1 MIFAH
6 SYLLA
11 LVPLLL
17 LGGWWLHRISK
28 ATAQRKLAAFG
39 PASRLPN
46 MLRTV
51 NFRAKRLRFIL
62 FTVALAVLGLVVAR
76 PMWGP
81 LDRDKK
87 QEGAEFFII
96 LDVSKSMLVRDV
108 KPSRLDSVKAS
119 LSEWLKTRTG
129 DRIGLI
135 LMAGDAFIQ
144 APLTNDYTALR
155 EVLAQS
161 GPKSIS
167 LGGTNISE
175 AIKVAGK
182 ALEASGVKNKAIV
195 IISDGENTEGHAV
208 TDVQN
213 AHTAERITFFT
224 VGVGTAEGGQVP
236 LKELPADFSGPLKE
250 IVRDEY
256 GLVVT
261 SKLDERNLRA
271 IAAAGGGR
279 YFEYMP
285 SGDTWEMLYR
295 QSLSTLAKKSSV
307 FKLEDY
313 LDLFQIPLLLVIALL
328 LIEAGISTRLKN
340 PSRPKSAVTLPEP
353 SPTPT
358 ATAMESGKFAPLA
371 IALFFVLSG
380 SSWGAEDD
388 PLLARTDAMIREGKA
403 SEAAILLLDATKKR
417 PADLYL
423 MYNYGIAAY
432 ASKQYKE
439 AADAFSEVSVTQDKK
454 LRAKAMTQLGNTH
467 YRIGEEVSKSWSK
480 SGVLVAWERAVE
492 YYKTANEDNPT
503 KISRKNLEVAS
514 ARLEKLLMEV
524 GDSAVTEAGKTTNL
538 SAQIQHLTKAH
549 EHFTKLN
556 ELTPEN
562 QEAKQKLE
570 NVTEQLATKLTEQ
583 ARALREKSEAVPQ
596 EGKNKNSEKE
606 KLNVQASQA
615 YEKARELTPENKPLA
630 EEHDAFKKEV
640 ADKMTDTAQELADK
654 AQIPPSA
661 ERKVGEL
668 KKQQEGLQKA
678 LEQTNKALSFDE
690 SNERAQSLQEKV
702 LGDLEKTHMDL
713 AKMALEAGEKAEPKS
728 AENAAENFNSAM
740 QNFQKAL
747 AINSENQEAQ
757 TGAEQA
763 QEKLAK
769 NMAEIGKKELAK
781 VDAPPAPP
789 KKGEPAPPADPVSEL
804 REDIGHLEKA
814 AQNFG
819 QAQALAPGQN
829 DAEALQEQA
838 NQKLSE
844 LRSQLDQ
851 AQAQAG
857 QKPAAEGEEG
867 QQPPADPAAE
877 GDQTAQNE
885 AQPIP
890 GMAPTKPMM
899 SFSET
904 RGKSELEGQF
914 KDLQKKKKIRDW

>member
-6 SYLLA
+6 PYLLA

-17 LGGWWLHRISK
+17 LSGWWLHRASK
-28 ATAQRKLAAFG
+28 KVAQRKLAAFG

-51 NFRAKRLRFIL
+51 NFKAKRLRFIL
-62 FTVALAVLGLVVAR
+62 FTIALAILGIVVAR

-129 DRIGLI
+129 DRVGLI

-182 ALEASGVKNKAIV
+182 ALDASGVKNKAIV
-195 IISDGENTEGHAV
+195 IVSDGENTEGHAV
-208 TDVQN
+208 QDVQN

-236 LKELPADFSGPLKE
+236 LKELPADFTGPLKE
-250 IVRDEY
+250 VVRDEY

-271 IAAAGGGR
+271 MASAGGGK
-279 YFEYMP
+279 YLEYRP
-285 SGDTWEMLYR
+285 EGNTWDMLYQ
-295 QSLSTLAKKSSV
+295 QSLSTLAKKSAV

-313 LDLFQIPLLLVIALL
+313 IDLFQIPLALVILLL

-340 PSRPKSAVTLPEP
+340 PGRPKSAVTLPEP
-353 SPTPT
+353 SPAPT
-358 ATAMESGKFAPLA
+358 ATVMESGKFAPLA
-371 IALFFVLSG
+371 IAMFIVLSG
-380 SSWGAEDD
+380 TSWGGEGDD
-388 PLLARTDAMIREGKA
+388 PLYAKTDAMIREGNA
-403 SEAAILLLDATKKR
+403 SEAATLLLDASKKR
-417 PADLYL
+417 PEDVYL
-423 MYNYGIAAY
+423 MYNYGVAAY

-480 SGVLVAWERAVE
+480 TGVLVAWERAVE
-492 YYKTANEDNPT
+492 YYKTANEDHPT
-503 KISRKNLEVAS
+503 KISKKNLEVAS

-524 GDSAVTEAGKTTNL
+524 GDNSVKEAEKTTNL
-538 SAQIQHLTKAH
+538 TAQIQHLTRAH

-556 ELTPEN
+556 QLNPEN
-562 QEAKQKLE
+562 REAKQKLE
-570 NVTEQLATKLTEQ
+570 NVTEQLASKLTEQ
-583 ARALREKSEAVPQ
+583 ARLLREKSEAVP
-596 EGKNKNSEKE
+596 EEAKNKNSEKE
-606 KLNVQASQA
+606 KLNVQASQS
-615 YEKARELTPENKPLA
+615 YEKARELTPDNKPLA

-654 AQIPPSA
+654 AQIPPES

-678 LEQTNKALSFDE
+678 LEQTNKALAFDE
-690 SNERAQSLQEKV
+690 TNQRAESLQEKV
-702 LGDLEKTHMDL
+702 LNELEKTHMDL
-713 AKMALEAGEKAEPKS
+713 AKMAMEAGEKAEPRS

-757 TGAEQA
+757 TGAEKA

-789 KKGEPAPPADPVSEL
+789 KKGQAPAPTDPVSQL

-819 QAQALAPGQN
+819 QAQALAPGEN

-838 NQKLSE
+838 NQQLSE

-857 QKPAAEGEEG
+857 QTPPAEGEG
-867 QQPPADPAAE
+867 QPMPADPAAE
-877 GDQTAQNE
+877 GEPTAPQDGP
-885 AQPIP
+885 PIP
-890 GMAPTKPMM
+890 GMTAPKPMM

-914 KDLQKKKKIRDW
+914 KDLQQKKKIRDW